1 MTTHAGEDLAR
12 RLDELAGF
20 VIELAAGRLDAR
32 LDPSNESDEI
42 DAIVVGLNM
51 LAEEL
56 QGLTHDLE
64 GRVTERT
71 RELADA
77 HAALELLAHSD
88 PLTGLA
94 NRTLLGMRLRQVEQ
108 AGTVP
113 AVLVLDLDGFKA
125 INDSFGHEIGDELL
139 VAVAERLRGLVR
151 ESDTVARLGGDE
163 FAILVQD
170 ATPEQTL
177 DIAERIRTALAAP
190 VVVQGRSCWVSASIG
205 VRLGAGGGGSTANFL
220 RDADTAMYIA
230 KGRARGGVSVFAP
243 AMRREAQARSR
254 LADELRTA
262 LTTGQLLVLYQPI
275 VDLETGRVAAVEA
288 LARWRHPERGF
299 LTPDM
304 FLSVAEDTGLITALD
319 MWVLETAAA
328 QVARWRRDV
337 LDDEPFSVHVNVS
350 PVELR
355 APGFVDGIVDCTR
368 RHGLRPQDVTI
379 EITEHRLLGEDAA
392 TREALEGLREAEVG
406 VAIDDFGTGSSS
418 LGYARRA
425 FVDEVKIDRSLVT
438 DLDVDDQQMRVTAAI
453 LVMAH
458 AFDLIPIAEGVQ
470 TESEAHALRTLGCR
484 YGQGYFWSPPV
495 PATDLEAQIRTRNA

>member
-1 MTTHAGEDLAR
+1 MTAHTGEDLAR

-20 VIELAAGRLDAR
+20 VVELAAGRLDAR
-32 LDPSNESDEI
+32 LEPTDESDEI

-64 GRVTERT
+64 GRVSART

-77 HAALELLAHSD
+77 HAALERLAHSD

-94 NRTLLGMRLRQVEQ
+94 NRTLLHERLREVERS
-108 AGTVP
+108 AAVP

-125 INDSFGHEIGDELL
+125 VNDSFGHEVGDALL
-139 VAVAERLRGLVR
+139 VAVADRLRGLVR
-151 ESDTVARLGGDE
+151 ETDTVARLGGDE
-163 FAILVQD
+163 FAILLQD
-170 ATPEQTL
+170 ATSEQAL
-177 DIAERIRTALAAP
+177 DVAERVRAALAAP
-190 VVVQGRSCWVSASIG
+190 VVVAGRTCWVSASVG
-205 VRLGAGGGGSTANFL
+205 VRMGTRRGGSTDDFL
-220 RDADTAMYIA
+220 RDADTAMYRA
-230 KGRARGGVSVFAP
+230 KSRSRGGVSVFAP
-243 AMRREAQARSR
+243 AMRREAQARTR

-262 LTTGQLLVLYQPI
+262 LITGQLVVLYQPI
-275 VDLETGRVAAVEA
+275 MDLETDRVVAVEA

-299 LTPDM
+299 LTPDV

-319 MWVLETAAA
+319 LWVLETAAA
-328 QVARWRRDV
+328 QVARWRTDV
-337 LDDEPFSVHVNVS
+337 LGDEPFTVHVNVS

-355 APGFVDGIVDCTR
+355 APHFVEDIVDCTR
-368 RHGLRPQDVTI
+368 RHGLAPQDVTL
-379 EITEHRLLGEDAA
+379 EITEHRLLGDDAL
-392 TREALEGLREAEVG
+392 TREALEGLRTAGVG

-438 DLDVDDQQMRVTAAI
+438 DLDVDEHQLRITAAI

-458 AFDLIPIAEGVQ
+458 AFDLVPIAEGVQ
-470 TESEAHALRTLGCR
+470 TAGEAEALRRLGCR
-484 YGQGYFWSPPV
+484 YAQGYHWSPPV
-495 PATDLEAQIRTRNA
+495 PAPELGARLRRQRA

>member
-1 MTTHAGEDLAR
+1 MTAHTGEDRAR

-20 VIELAAGRLDAR
+20 VVELAAGRLDAR
-32 LDPSNESDEI
+32 LAPSCESDEI

-64 GRVTERT
+64 GRVSERT

-77 HAALELLAHSD
+77 HAALELLALSD

-94 NRTLLGMRLRQVEQ
+94 NRTLLAQRLRDVEDS
-108 AGTVP
+108 GVVP

-125 INDSFGHEIGDELL
+125 VNDSFGHAVGDALL
-139 VAVAERLRGLVR
+139 VAVAERLRGVVR

-163 FAILVQD
+163 FAILVHD
-170 ATPEQTL
+170 AGAAQAL
-177 DIAERIRTALAAP
+177 DIAERIRAVLAAP
-190 VVVQGRSCWVSASIG
+190 VVVQGRTCWVSASVG
-205 VRLGAGGGGSTANFL
+205 VRLGTRRGGSTDDFL
-220 RDADTAMYIA
+220 RDADTAMYRA
-230 KGRARGGVSVFAP
+230 KARSRGGVSVFAP
-243 AMRREAQARSR
+243 AMRREAQARTR

-262 LTTGQLLVLYQPI
+262 LITGELVVLYQPI
-275 VDLETGRVAAVEA
+275 MDLETDRVVAVEA

-319 MWVLETAAA
+319 LWVLETAAA
-328 QVARWRRDV
+328 QVARWRSSVLGDV
-337 LDDEPFSVHVNVS
+337 PFAVHVNVS

-355 APGFVDGIVDCTR
+355 APRFVEDIVDCTR
-368 RHGLRPQDVTI
+368 RHGLAPRDVTV
-379 EITEHRLLGEDAA
+379 EITEHRLLGEDAL
-392 TREALEGLREAEVG
+392 TREALEELRAAGVG

-425 FVDEVKIDRSLVT
+425 FVDEVKIDRSLVR
-438 DLDVDDQQMRVTAAI
+438 DLDVDEQQMRITTAI

-458 AFDLIPIAEGVQ
+458 AFDLVPIAEGVQ
-470 TESEAHALRTLGCR
+470 TAGEADALRQLGCR
-484 YGQGYFWSPPV
+484 YAQGYFWSPPV
-495 PATDLEAQIRTRNA
+495 SATDLELRLRRQRA